1 MNSARLQ
8 GARSTY
14 EYQLYFYKSNEQTKS
29 EIKKTIRFVI
39 TSKRITYLGI
49 SLSKE
54 VQNVHSENYK
64 ILFTKIK
71 EDLKKWKD
79 IPRLWTRRVDI
90 VKMAIL
96 PKLIYQFKT
105 IHIRIPAVFF
115 AGLYEPIL
123 NFMWKVKGPAI
134 AKTIL
139 NKKNKVRGLKFP
151 NFLQIYSN
159 EEDSV

>member
-29 EIKKTIRFVI
+29 EIKKTIPFVI

-64 ILFTKIK
+64 IFFTKIK

-96 PKLIYQFKT
+96 PKLIYQFKA
-105 IHIRIPAVFF
+105 IHIRIPDVFF
-115 AGLYEPIL
+115 AGLYKPIL
-123 NFMWKVKGPAI
+123 NFTWKVKGPAI

-159 EEDSV
+159 EEVSV